1 MRRRNFVAAG
11 LVAGMLPAVA
21 RAQASGV
28 TLQPNGDTSA
38 PNAPLVTRPI
48 EPTNALEYAFT
59 QALTNE
65 NMRPIFRH
73 YLMDTHVALA
83 MESAAADA
91 EPKQVTLHDGTH
103 AIAVFTS
110 TERVDTVLGEDA
122 PRIMIAGRAAFE
134 RARGK
139 NVVINY
145 HLIPMLTLQPDDVAS
160 YLAAQP
166 GVASAGPSQ

>member
-1 MRRRNFVAAG
+1 MRRRSFVTAG
-11 LVAGMLPAVA
+11 LAAGMLPTVA

-28 TLQPNGDTSA
+28 TLPPTDASA
-38 PNAPLVTRPI
+38 PSAPLAVRPI
-48 EPTNALEYAFT
+48 DPQNALEYAFV

-83 MESAAADA
+83 MSSAAADA
-91 EPKQVTLHDGTH
+91 EPKTVRLHNGQD
-103 AIAVFTS
+103 AIAIFTS
-110 TERVDTVLGEDA
+110 SERVDTVLGEDA

-145 HLIPMLTLQPDDVAS
+145 HLIPMLTLEPEDVAS

>member
-1 MRRRNFVAAG
+1 MRRRSFVAVG
-11 LVAGMLPAVA
+11 LAVGMLPAVA

-28 TLQPNGDTSA
+28 TLNQGDANA
-38 PNAPLVTRPI
+38 PNAPLATRPI
-48 EPTNALEYAFT
+48 EPTNALEYAFV

-83 MESAAADA
+83 MSSG
-91 EPKQVTLHDGTH
+91 EPGAPPKEVVLHDGSH
-103 AIAVFTS
+103 AVAIFTS
-110 TERVDTVLGEDA
+110 SERVDTVLGEDA

-134 RARGK
+134 RASGK

-145 HLIPMLTLQPDDVAS
+145 HLIPMLTLEPDDVAS

>member
-1 MRRRNFVAAG
+1 
-11 LVAGMLPAVA
+11 MLPAVA

-28 TLQPNGDTSA
+28 SLPQTDPSA
-38 PNAPLVTRPI
+38 PNAPLAVRPI
-48 EPTNALEYAFT
+48 EPQNALEYAFV

-83 MESAAADA
+83 MSSAEAGA
-91 EPKQVTLHDGTH
+91 EPKEVVLQNGAH

-110 TERVDTVLGEDA
+110 SERVDTVLGEDA

-139 NVVINY
+139 NIVINY
-145 HLIPMLTLQPDDVAS
+145 HLIPMLTLEPDDVAG